1 MQRIVYAASSLVAR
15 GGKPLRFLMV
25 GGLNTA
31 LGLTFYPVLL
41 WSVPWLRIHYM
52 VALLIAQ
59 VVATLFAFMTYKL
72 LVFQTQGRTGRE
84 LVRFLAFYLA
94 NYAVNWAA
102 LPLLVEVAHLPPII
116 AQLGF
121 AVTLAVLSWFWHNRV
136 TFGAQEPP
144 SVVPDS

>member
-1 MQRIVYAASSLVAR
+1 MQRIVGATSSLVAR
-15 GGKPLRFLMV
+15 GGKPLRFLIV

-31 LGLTFYPVLL
+31 FGLTIYPVLL

-59 VVATLFAFMTYKL
+59 AVATLFAFMTYKL

-116 AQLGF
+116 AQVCF
-121 AVTLAVLSWFWHNRV
+121 TFTLAVLSWFWHNRV
-136 TFGAQEPP
+136 TFATTSPG
-144 SVVPDS
+144 

>member
-1 MQRIVYAASSLVAR
+1 MKRILGAASSLVAR
-15 GGKPLRFLMV
+15 GGKPLRFLIV

-31 LGLTFYPVLL
+31 LGLTIYPLML
-41 WSVPWLRIHYM
+41 WTVPWLHVHYM

-59 VVATLFAFMTYKL
+59 AVATLFAFMTYKL

-102 LPLLVEVAHLPPII
+102 LPFLVEVAHLPPII
-116 AQLGF
+116 AQVGF
-121 AVTLAVLSWFWHNRV
+121 TVTIAVLSWFWHNRV
-136 TFGAQEPP
+136 TFGSHESP
-144 SVVPDS
+144 SAASDV

>member
-1 MQRIVYAASSLVAR
+1 MHRIVGAASSLVAR

-31 LGLTFYPVLL
+31 FGLTIYPVLL

-52 VALLIAQ
+52 VALLMAQ
-59 VVATLFAFMTYKL
+59 AVATLFAFTTYKL

-84 LVRFLAFYLA
+84 LVRFLVFYLA

-116 AQLGF
+116 AQVGF
-121 AVTLAVLSWFWHNRV
+121 TFTLAVLSWFWHNRV
-136 TFGAQEPP
+136 TFAAMPP
-144 SVVPDS
+144 R